1 VTASP
6 SARTQRA
13 VALGCALAAL
23 SLGGCGGPSFQ
34 RAPHASV
41 DLGGHWILDP
51 AASSDAA
58 AMIAAALPKPRTPS
72 ELARDNYNATM
83 QGASGMPGGNGG
95 QRNGR
100 GDGSNLAPSPVPN
113 LPPSWGRNTARDF
126 VTAFALPAARI
137 EIAAQPTLVTLTQGD
152 RRRTFEPGDEEPF
165 SVTDRFGSR
174 KVRAGWDGESFVVR
188 SEDGARLRILEQFRR
203 LPNDR
208 LGTEIEFSARGI
220 KSLKIRSVY
229 RRATN
234 AELAAPP
241 PEGPPTPGPH

>member
-1 VTASP
+1 MTASP

-34 RAPHASV
+34 RAPHSSV
-41 DLGGHWILDP
+41 DLGGHWVLDP

-58 AMIAAALPKPRTPS
+58 AMIAAALPKPRKPS
-72 ELARDNYNATM
+72 EIARDNYDPTM
-83 QGASGMPGGNGG
+83 QGAGGRPGGNGG
-95 QRNGR
+95 QRNSRNGE
-100 GDGSNLAPSPVPN
+100 SSLAPAPVPN
-113 LPPSWGRNTARDF
+113 LPPAWGRNSAREF
-126 VTAFALPAARI
+126 VTAFALPADRI
-137 EIAAQPTLVTLTQGD
+137 DIAAQPSLVTLMQGD
-152 RRRTFEPGDEEPF
+152 RRRTFEPGDEEPL

-174 KVRAGWDGESFVVR
+174 KVRSGWDGETFVVK
-188 SEDGARLRILEQFRR
+188 SEDGARVRILEEFRR

-208 LGTEIEFSARGI
+208 LGSEIEFSARGI
-220 KSLKIRSVY
+220 KSLKIRAVY
-229 RRATN
+229 RRATA